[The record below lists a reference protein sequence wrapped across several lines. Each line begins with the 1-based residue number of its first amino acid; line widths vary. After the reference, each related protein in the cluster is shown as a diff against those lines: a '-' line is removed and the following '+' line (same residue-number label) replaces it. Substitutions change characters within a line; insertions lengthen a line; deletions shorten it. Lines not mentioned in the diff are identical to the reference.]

1 MFNARLLATN
11 EEALKNCL
19 TLLKELE
26 DKGYLEN
33 GKIVFEEEN
42 ATEIKAFFDRHVT
55 TSEV

>member
-19 TLLKELE
+19 SLLKELE

-33 GKIVFEEEN
+33 GKVVFEEEN
-42 ATEIKAFFDRHVT
+42 EEEVKAIFDSHVN